1 MASIADLEAQ
11 GGYTADG
18 LTDLPVVWVKEDGS
32 IYEFVVKAKSA
43 PSAADWEFINFN
55 RQAEQSSIMARR
67 VHRLVRF
74 DDCDGGVLPLAE
86 CEKLKPELLLA
97 ICTSL
102 TKAHDG
108 YEKEAEAAKKP
119 SRQTKSSGTT

>member
-1 MASIADLEAQ
+1 MAKIADLEAQ
-11 GGYTADG
+11 GGYAADG
-18 LTDLPVVWVKEDGS
+18 LVDLPVIWVKDDGS
-32 IYEFVVKAKSA
+32 VFEFAAKAKSA

-74 DDCDGGVLPLAE
+74 DDCENGVLPLPQ

-102 TKAHDG
+102 SKAHEG
-108 YEKEAEAAKKP
+108 YEKETDAAKKP
-119 SRQTKSSGTT
+119 SGRKKSSGTT

>member
-1 MASIADLEAQ
+1 MASIKELEAQ
-11 GGYTADG
+11 GGYAADG
-18 LTDLPVVWVKEDGS
+18 LVDLPVIWVKDDGS
-32 IYEFVVKAKSA
+32 VFEFVAKAKSA

-74 DDCDGGVLPLAE
+74 DDCENGILPLPQ

-102 TKAHDG
+102 IKAHEG

-119 SRQTKSSGTT
+119 SGQKKSSGTT

>member
-1 MASIADLEAQ
+1 MAKIADLEAQ
-11 GGYTADG
+11 GGYAADG
-18 LTDLPVVWVKEDGS
+18 LIDLPVVWVKEDDS
-32 IYEFVVKAKSA
+32 LFEFTAKAKSA

-55 RQAEQSSIMARR
+55 RQAEGSSIMARR

-74 DDCDGGVLPLAE
+74 DDCDGGVLPLPQ

-102 TKAHDG
+102 TKAHAA

-119 SRQTKSSGTT
+119 

>member
-1 MASIADLEAQ
+1 MASIKELEAQ

-18 LTDLPVVWVKEDGS
+18 LVDLPVTWIKDDGS
-32 IYEFVVKAKSA
+32 IYDFAAKAKSA

-55 RQAEQSSIMARR
+55 RHAEQSSIMARR

-74 DDCDGGVLPLAE
+74 DDCDDGVLPLTQ

-108 YEKEAEAAKKP
+108 YEKEEQAAKK
-119 SRQTKSSGTT
+119 R

>member
-1 MASIADLEAQ
+1 MAGIKELEAQ
-11 GGYTADG
+11 GGYAADG
-18 LTDLPVVWVKEDGS
+18 LVDLPVTWVKDDGS
-32 IYEFVVKAKSA
+32 IFEFAAKAKSA

-74 DDCDGGVLPLAE
+74 DDCENGILPLPQ

-102 TKAHDG
+102 TSTHGG
-108 YEKEAEAAKKP
+108 YEKEAEAAKKS
-119 SRQTKSSGTT
+119 SRQKKSSGTT

>member
-1 MASIADLEAQ
+1 MASIKELEDQ

-18 LTDLPVVWVKEDGS
+18 LVDLPVTWVKDDGS
-32 IYEFVVKAKSA
+32 IFEFVAKAKSA

-74 DDCDGGVLPLAE
+74 DDCDGGVLPLSQ

-97 ICTSL
+97 ICTAL
-102 TKAHDG
+102 TKAHEG
-108 YEKEAEAAKKP
+108 YEKEAQAAKKP
-119 SRQTKSSGTT
+119 